1 MTYYCCLAVREKA
14 AGNNQSQW
22 HVTAELYRTSWSY
35 GMVKGSYWLGCMHT
49 SAAGLLGW
57 VGTVLPQLRQ
67 RIPSFQGMSNSNLDA
82 LAKESWHMENA
93 PAVNQPNRAR
103 GSFAIQISCSPL
115 LWPGTL
121 EPLSYNLGRF
131 EWKGTS

>member
-49 SAAGLLGW
+49 SAAGLLGRH
-57 VGTVLPQLRQ
+57 GSSPTP
-67 RIPSFQGMSNSNLDA
+67 PENSFQGMSNSNLDA
-82 LAKESWHMENA
+82 LAKESWHMGNA